1 MFAVLIFSNGFGPA
15 FDKPIWRYHQ
25 TSYVCLFWQMG
36 QHCQHIIPI
45 FLHWWPS
52 CQRLLLLRTLWRKN
66 YAILELQ
73 DTQTCVNYGV
83 FLNFGSKTAI
93 IILLMLRFSEKATNL
108 EKNLPIFEFQF
119 RNILNSTTFLN
130 ITQNW
135 KFNYI
140 SWPNCLISNR
150 ASNKS

>member
-1 MFAVLIFSNGFGPA
+1 MTVLGRPA

-52 CQRLLLLRTLWRKN
+52 CQRLLLLRTLWRKD

-93 IILLMLRFSEKATNL
+93 IILLEFRFATKATNL
-108 EKNLPIFEFQF
+108 EKHLPSFEFQS
-119 RNILNSTTFLN
+119 RLINSTTFLN
-130 ITQNW
+130 SLLKIW
-135 KFNYI
+135 
-140 SWPNCLISNR
+140 SLIIPLNQIF
-150 ASNKS
+150 